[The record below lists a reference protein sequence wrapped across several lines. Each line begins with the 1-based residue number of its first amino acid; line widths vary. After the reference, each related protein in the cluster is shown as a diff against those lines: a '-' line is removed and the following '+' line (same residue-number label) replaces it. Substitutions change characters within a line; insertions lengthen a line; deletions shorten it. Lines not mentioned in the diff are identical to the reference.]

1 MLARTAAN
9 LYWMSRYLERAEN
22 LARVLEVNQ
31 GLAWLKAARPGEDMA
46 APLRLTDSEAAFAAQ
61 HGAELTPAALWA
73 FLGFSAHPARIR
85 SCLARARDNA
95 DAARDALTGEMWQA
109 IHATWLGMQA
119 AIDAPPADPANFADW
134 VKERSQ
140 LFRGITYGAIHR
152 NDAYRF
158 IRLGTFIERADN
170 TARLLKLRYRGHR
183 AGMAD
188 HYGLMALLE
197 SVSAQDAYL
206 AVYHDTVSAPK
217 VAELLLLNPDAPRSL
232 AACFAEIRQILPQ
245 IGGPRG
251 RAAKKRATELAAAL
265 EYGELQD
272 ILAHGLQNYLGE
284 FLDQLTQL
292 NDELHAAYMEAA

>member
-1 MLARTAAN
+1 MGRFTATT
-9 LYWMSRYLERAEN
+9 LI
-22 LARVLEVNQ
+22 
-31 GLAWLKAARPGEDMA
+31 GLFAWALLSS
-46 APLRLTDSEAAFAAQ
+46 APT
-61 HGAELTPAALWA
+61 T
-73 FLGFSAHPARIR
+73 
-85 SCLARARDNA
+85 
-95 DAARDALTGEMWQA
+95 
-109 IHATWLGMQA
+109 
-119 AIDAPPADPANFADW
+119 PPAC
-134 VKERSQ
+134 S
-140 LFRGITYGAIHR
+140 
-152 NDAYRF
+152 
-158 IRLGTFIERADN
+158 
-170 TARLLKLRYRGHR
+170 LRYRGHR

-245 IGGPRG
+245 IGGPARP
-251 RAAKKRATELAAAL
+251 RRQKRATELAAAL

>member
-1 MLARTAAN
+1 M
-9 LYWMSRYLERAEN
+9 
-22 LARVLEVNQ
+22 
-31 GLAWLKAARPGEDMA
+31 
-46 APLRLTDSEAAFAAQ
+46 
-61 HGAELTPAALWA
+61 H
-73 FLGFSAHPARIR
+73 R
-85 SCLARARDNA
+85 S
-95 DAARDALTGEMWQA
+95 
-109 IHATWLGMQA
+109 
-119 AIDAPPADPANFADW
+119 
-134 VKERSQ
+134 
-140 LFRGITYGAIHR
+140 
-152 NDAYRF
+152 DAYRF

-265 EYGELQD
+265 EYGELQN

>member
-1 MLARTAAN
+1 
-9 LYWMSRYLERAEN
+9 
-22 LARVLEVNQ
+22 
-31 GLAWLKAARPGEDMA
+31 
-46 APLRLTDSEAAFAAQ
+46 
-61 HGAELTPAALWA
+61 
-73 FLGFSAHPARIR
+73 
-85 SCLARARDNA
+85 
-95 DAARDALTGEMWQA
+95 
-109 IHATWLGMQA
+109 
-119 AIDAPPADPANFADW
+119 
-134 VKERSQ
+134 
-140 LFRGITYGAIHR
+140 
-152 NDAYRF
+152 
-158 IRLGTFIERADN
+158 
-170 TARLLKLRYRGHR
+170 
-183 AGMAD
+183 MAD